1 PSASNMGYVALAL
14 DPQFRAKPEYLQ
26 KSGAVEAATVRVD
39 PLGRVV
45 AVLGTAAQGQ
55 GHRTAVA
62 QIVAEELG
70 LAPDEV
76 AVVDEMDT
84 LARFWS
90 ISSGTYS
97 SRFGALGTSAVAL
110 AARKLRQKLVAYAAH
125 LMDRSAAELEFR
137 DGGVRT
143 RDGAGLE
150 YSVKDLAGRA
160 HWNTAS
166 LPAGMEPGLEATAVF
181 GFPGADPVD
190 ERDRVNGSSTYGFIA
205 EVIAVEVD
213 HDTAAIRILSYA
225 SVHDAGTIVNPMIAE
240 GQICGGALHGLG
252 GALGEELQYDEAGQF
267 LTGSFM
273 DYLVPTAAEAPTID
287 IAH

>member
-1 PSASNMGYVALAL
+1 HRR
-14 DPQFRAKPEYLQ
+14 RA
-26 KSGAVEAATVRVD
+26 
-39 PLGRVV
+39 
-45 AVLGTAAQGQ
+45 
-55 GHRTAVA
+55 GHRPIGVEHGLRRARPRPAVPRQARVPSEIRRRRGGDGPRRPAGTRGRRA
-62 QIVAEELG
+62 QHGGPGTGTSTRRHADHGVQAVPRGRRL
-70 LAPDEV
+70 PSEV
-76 AVVDEMDT
+76 AGGH
-84 LARFWS
+84 LLYPPAGFWS
-90 ISSGTYS
+90 ISAGTYS

-150 YSVKDLAGRA
+150 YSVKDLAGPA
-160 HWNTAS
+160 PWNTAS

-190 ERDRVNGSSTYGFIA
+190 ERDRVNASSTYGFIA
-205 EVIAVEVD
+205 EVMAVEVD

-252 GALGEELQYDEAGQF
+252 GALGEELQYD
-267 LTGSFM
+267 
-273 DYLVPTAAEAPTID
+273 
-287 IAH
+287 